1 MKKIFSFFVAFLLVF
16 NLLSPYAALAESTV
30 ETSNPDN
37 LEVPIDIED
46 DTYELDHVNA
56 CLSDMF
62 DLDEIKEE
70 DLEDFDLD
78 QLELTEEDVLTLKD
92 CLTLLLEEEK
102 AANEEMATEE
112 EEAVTEE
119 EEAVTDEEAVEDVV
133 TEEEATEEEDVV
145 TEEEA
150 TEEED
155 VVTEEATEEEDV
167 VTEEEATEE
176 EDVVT
181 EEEATEEEDVVT
193 EEEATEE
200 EDVVTEE
207 EATEEVDVVTEE
219 EATEEED
226 VVTEEKATEEEDVV
240 TDEETAEEDVVTEE
254 EATEEEDVVT
264 EEEATEEEDVV
275 TEEEAT
281 EEEDVVTEEEATE
294 EEEIVLEELEE
305 SPMMMFS
312 MMVVQE
318 EPKKKST
325 SLLGHLK
332 SNAKIYKNLGDSN
345 TLNTSQFTHAV
356 YYIKQEASYNGATYY
371 LISKEPSATKGTVG
385 WVKSSELT
393 TYTHK
398 GVDREK
404 RTFQVTGTGKAYT
417 KAWGGS
423 KDLVYNLSSQKG
435 KTFNVHLTEKVGNN
449 TWYRGTLNNRT
460 VWIHSAYVERV
471 KVTNEKSTSRLGHL
485 YKNAKVYH
493 SLGNSS
499 TLNTS
504 KLVNTVYYIKRQAQ
518 YNGGTYYLISTSPS
532 ATKGTIGWVK
542 SSEVNTRT
550 HTGVDKN
557 KKTFYIKG
565 VGDAHTKAWGGSKDV
580 VYKLSDYRGQTFNVH
595 LTEKVGNNTW
605 YRGTLNNRT
614 VWLHSS
620 YVDSKLDIKEKS
632 TSKLGHLY
640 KSAKVYKKL
649 GDSST
654 LNTSQ
659 LVNSVYY
666 IKKEAAFYGQTYYLI
681 SNQPSATKGTV
692 GWVKAS
698 DVNTRTHKGVDKK
711 QKSFIIKGSGDALT
725 KAWGGSKDKVYSLSS
740 YKDQTFQVHLTEKVG
755 SNTWYRGTLNNRTVW
770 IHSSFLTTKQDN
782 KTSYNITLDQAANM
796 QFGANAQTDRYS
808 QYVHKDYVKKSGNTY
823 TVNAS
828 LLNVR
833 SGPGTSY
840 PVVDQLSNGKRLSI
854 RGTSGSWYQLF
865 WVDAKKQDII
875 YYLDP
880 NNFINDKVQQFQFLD
895 LAKTSGASETALNNY
910 LRGKGILAGQGKA
923 FIDAGR
929 THGINDVYLLSHALL
944 ETGNGSSTLAK
955 GVKYNGV
962 TVYNMYGIG
971 AKDSCPIECGTKYA
985 YDQGWTTPYK
995 SIVGGAAFIGNS
1007 YVKSGQNS
1015 LYKMRWNPDAMVR
1028 NGRASHQYATDIG
1041 WASKQ
1046 VHSMYNLY
1054 QGIGSYTLNLD
1065 IPVYK

>member
-1 MKKIFSFFVAFLLVF
+1 MKKILSLVVALLLLF

-30 ETSNPDN
+30 TSFPEDF
-37 LEVPIDIED
+37 EEPIEIDD
-46 DTYELDHVNA
+46 DTYELEHVNA
-56 CLSDMF
+56 CLRDLF
-62 DLDEIKEE
+62 DLDEIKKD

-78 QLELTEEDVLTLKD
+78 QLELTEEELSTLKD
-92 CLTLLLEEEK
+92 CLSLLQLEEEE
-102 AANEEMATEE
+102 AANEEM
-112 EEAVTEE
+112 VTEE
-119 EEAVTDEEAVEDVV
+119 DTAVDGEEAVEEAVAEDEAA
-133 TEEEATEEEDVV
+133 EE
-145 TEEEA
+145 
-150 TEEED
+150 
-155 VVTEEATEEEDV
+155 
-167 VTEEEATEE
+167 
-176 EDVVT
+176 
-181 EEEATEEEDVVT
+181 
-193 EEEATEE
+193 
-200 EDVVTEE
+200 VVTEE
-207 EATEEVDVVTEE
+207 EATEEVATEEEAADEVVTEEEAAEEVVTEEEAAEEVVTEEEAAEEVVTEEEAAEEVVTEEEAAEEVVTEEEAAEEVVTEEEAAEEVLTEEEAADEVVTEEEATDEVVTEE
-219 EATEEED
+219 EATE
-226 VVTEEKATEEEDVV
+226 
-240 TDEETAEEDVVTEE
+240 DEL
-254 EATEEEDVVT
+254 
-264 EEEATEEEDVV
+264 
-275 TEEEAT
+275 
-281 EEEDVVTEEEATE
+281 
-294 EEEIVLEELEE
+294 VLEELEE

-325 SLLGHLK
+325 SRLGHLK
-332 SNAKIYKNLGDSN
+332 GNAKIYKNLGDTN
-345 TLNTSQFTHAV
+345 TLNTSQYTNAV
-356 YYIKQEASYNGATYY
+356 YYIKQEASYDGATYY
-371 LISKEPSATKGTVG
+371 LISKEPSASKGTVG

-393 TYTHK
+393 THAHK

-404 RTFQVTGTGKAYT
+404 RAFQVKGTGKAYT

-423 KDLVYNLSSQKG
+423 KDHVYDLSSQKG

-460 VWIHSAYVERV
+460 VWIHSAFVERV
-471 KVTNEKSTSRLGHL
+471 TVTNEKSTSRLGHL
-485 YKNAKVYH
+485 HKNAKVYQ

-542 SSEVNTRT
+542 SSEVNTRS

-565 VGDAHTKAWGGSKDV
+565 VGNAHTKAWGGSKDV
-580 VYKLSDYRGQTFNVH
+580 VYKLSDYLGQTFNVH

-620 YVDSKLDIKEKS
+620 FVDSKLDIKENS

-649 GDSST
+649 GDSAT

-659 LVNSVYY
+659 LVNAVYY
-666 IKKEAAFYGQTYYLI
+666 IKKEASFYGQTYYLI
-681 SNQPSATKGTV
+681 SNQPSATKGTI

-698 DVNTRTHKGVDKK
+698 EVNTRTHKGVDKK

-725 KAWGGSKDKVYSLSS
+725 KAWGGSKDKVYSLSN
-740 YKDQTFQVHLTEKVG
+740 YKDDVFRVHLTEKVG

-770 IHSSFLTTKQDN
+770 IHSSYLTTKQDN

-796 QFGANAQTDRYS
+796 QLGANAQTDRYT
-808 QYVHKDYVKKSGNTY
+808 QYVHKDYVRKNGNTY

-828 LLNVR
+828 ALNVR
-833 SGPGTSY
+833 SGYGTNY
-840 PVVDQLSNGKRLSI
+840 PVVGQLKNGQRLSI
-854 RGTSGSWYQLF
+854 RNTSGSWYQLF
-865 WVDAKKQDII
+865 WVDAKKQDIV

-895 LAKTSGASETALNNY
+895 LAKTSGASEAALNNY

-1065 IPVYK
+1065 VPVYKK

>member
-1 MKKIFSFFVAFLLVF
+1 MKKIFSLFVAFLLVF

-30 ETSNPDN
+30 ETSDPDN
-37 LEVPIDIED
+37 FEVPIDIED

-119 EEAVTDEEAVEDVV
+119 EAIEDVV
-133 TEEEATEEEDVV
+133 TE
-145 TEEEA
+145 
-150 TEEED
+150 
-155 VVTEEATEEEDV
+155 EEEDV

-181 EEEATEEEDVVT
+181 EEEATEEEDVVA

-200 EDVVTEE
+200 EDVV
-207 EATEEVDVVTEE
+207 A
-219 EATEEED
+219 
-226 VVTEEKATEEEDVV
+226 
-240 TDEETAEEDVVTEE
+240 EE

-275 TEEEAT
+275 TKEEAT
-281 EEEDVVTEEEATE
+281 DEK
-294 EEEIVLEELEE
+294 EIVLEELEE

-312 MMVVQE
+312 MRVME
-318 EPKKKST
+318 EPVKKST
-325 SLLGHLK
+325 SRLGHLYR
-332 SNAKIYKNLGDSN
+332 SATVYKDLDQTS
-345 TLNTSQFTHAV
+345 TLKLSDLLDTV
-356 YYIKQEASYNGATYY
+356 YYIKQQATYQGETFY

-385 WVKSSELT
+385 WVKSSDIRS
-393 TYTHK
+393 YTHTTTHKNKSTYYVNGSGKAYTKASGGSRDEVYSNLSNQK
-398 GVDREK
+398 GQEFHVHLTEK
-404 RTFQVTGTGKAYT
+404 AGNDTWFRGTLNNKTVWIKSSDVSEKAVTGKKTSTSRLGHLYRSATVYKDLGSSGTLKLSNLLDTVYYIKQQATYNGDTYYLISTQPSSSKGTVGWVRSSDIRSFAHSTTNKNKTTLYVKGTGKAYT

-423 KDLVYNLSSQKG
+423 KDEVYSNLSNHKG
-435 KTFNVHLTEKVGNN
+435 KKLEVNLTEKVGND

-460 VWIHSAYVERV
+460 VFIKSSDLNDN
-471 KVTNEKSTSRLGHL
+471 KVSDKQSTSRLGHL
-485 YKNAKVYH
+485 YRSATVYKD
-493 SLGNSS
+493 LGNSS
-499 TLNTS
+499 TL
-504 KLVNTVYYIKRQAQ
+504 KLSDLLDTVYYIKQQAQ
-518 YNGGTYYLISTSPS
+518 YNGDTYYLIS
-532 ATKGTIGWVK
+532 
-542 SSEVNTRT
+542 
-550 HTGVDKN
+550 KN
-557 KKTFYIKG
+557 
-565 VGDAHTKAWGGSKDV
+565 
-580 VYKLSDYRGQTFNVH
+580 
-595 LTEKVGNNTW
+595 
-605 YRGTLNNRT
+605 
-614 VWLHSS
+614 
-620 YVDSKLDIKEKS
+620 
-632 TSKLGHLY
+632 
-640 KSAKVYKKL
+640 
-649 GDSST
+649 
-654 LNTSQ
+654 
-659 LVNSVYY
+659 
-666 IKKEAAFYGQTYYLI
+666 
-681 SNQPSATKGTV
+681 PSATKGTV
-692 GWVKAS
+692 GWVKSS
-698 DVNTRTHKGVDKK
+698 DIRSYSHTTTDKK
-711 QKSFIIKGSGDALT
+711 KHTFYVNGTGKSYT
-725 KAWGGSKDKVYSLSS
+725 KAWGGSKDVVFNLSNQ
-740 YKDQTFQVHLTEKVG
+740 KDKEFVTNLTEKVG
-755 SNTWYRGTLNNRTVW
+755 NDTWYRGTLNGKTAW
-770 IHSSFLTTKQDN
+770 IHVNDLSEKLDTKS
-782 KTSYNITLDQAANM
+782 SYNITLDQAANM
-796 QFGANAQTDRYS
+796 QYGANAQTDRYS

-833 SGPGTSY
+833 SGPGTNY
-840 PVVDQLSNGKRLSI
+840 PVVDQLANGKRLSI